1 MVNFNQACVLTPIAN
16 SIMSVVGVKL
26 RNIFLL
32 HQINRHSISSLKTR
46 QIFNNLYIY
55 IYIICRRLS
64 RFISIKVLHYFK

>member
-55 IYIICRRLS
+55 IICRRLS

>member
-32 HQINRHSISSLKTR
+32 HQINRHSISSLKNITI

-55 IYIICRRLS
+55 NLQKMYL
-64 RFISIKVLHYFK
+64 YF